1 MRHGVRGMAGLVL
14 LTGLTA
20 ACGPGPGTDSPSPR
34 AGTEE
39 ARASGMCQVDV
50 RNGMDLPVEASYWDG
65 SSTPLGVLQP
75 SQETS
80 FAVPCSEG
88 SVSVGAVAPHG
99 ASLDRGN
106 RWTDRRVELIPGEV
120 ARVVLGPYG
129 GR

>member
-1 MRHGVRGMAGLVL
+1 MGDAVKQLAGLVL
-14 LTGLTA
+14 LVGLTS
-20 ACGPGPGTDSPSPR
+20 ACGSGAAPDRPAPASQ
-34 AGTEE
+34 AEM
-39 ARASGMCQVDV
+39 SGMCQVDV
-50 RNGMDLPVEASYWDG
+50 RNGMDLPVEASYSDG
-65 SSTPLGVLQP
+65 ASNPLGVLQP

-106 RWTDRRVELIPGEV
+106 RWTDRRVQLIPGEV
-120 ARVVLGPYG
+120 ARVVLGPHG

>member
-1 MRHGVRGMAGLVL
+1 MGDAVKQLAGLVL
-14 LTGLTA
+14 LVGLTS
-20 ACGPGPGTDSPSPR
+20 ACGSGAAPDGPAP
-34 AGTEE
+34 
-39 ARASGMCQVDV
+39 ASQADMDGMCQVDV
-50 RNGMDLPVEASYWDG
+50 RNGMDLPVEASYSDG

-106 RWTDRRVELIPGEV
+106 RWTDRRVQLIPGEV
-120 ARVVLGPYG
+120 VRVVLGPHG